1 MKTELNVS
9 IDDLIEELIMA
20 DMKHSQLT
28 DGLGALDLCTENHYL
43 GIYDL
48 MLKIFQ
54 VERCVGVDDFTVT
67 YLYFMDKASDFP
79 ITHLGEELRPLAKEC
94 YQSLVELAKEL
105 KGGKDE

>member
-28 DGLGALDLCTENHYL
+28 DGLEALDLCTENHYL

-48 MLKIFQ
+48 LLKIFK

-94 YQSLVELAKEL
+94 YQALVELAKEL
-105 KGGKDE
+105 KEGKNE

>member
-1 MKTELNVS
+1 NVS

-48 MLKIFQ
+48 LLKIFQ
-54 VERCVGVDDFTVT
+54 VERCVGVDGFTDT
-67 YLYFMDKASDFP
+67 YLCYMHKASDFP
-79 ITHLGEELRPLAKEC
+79 ITHLGEELRPLAQEC
-94 YQSLVELAKEL
+94 YQAMVELAQEL
-105 KGGKDE
+105 KGGKDG